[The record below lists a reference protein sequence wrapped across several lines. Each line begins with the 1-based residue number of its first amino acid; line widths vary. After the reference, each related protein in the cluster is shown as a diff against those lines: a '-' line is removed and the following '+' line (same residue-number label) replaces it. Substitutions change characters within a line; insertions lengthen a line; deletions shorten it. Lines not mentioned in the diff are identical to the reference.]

1 MLISY
6 FSTYTVFLYLFFI
19 HSLIFLFPRTRKLKE
34 ISKKKMAEFLK
45 ECARRLDEGVAA
57 EKVLESM
64 RERYTTPGCM
74 KVKTC
79 IVRRLCN
86 ADPQFDQA
94 LKTAIARVH
103 PDLESPRRLALCEL
117 VRRAAWQGKFVTGDI
132 EADQILKAMPPY
144 LPRNVRDLHVT
155 PSEIRECKKRARV
168 SRLVKNHERVVVDG
182 CVLLSKA
189 RHDLRHATTLSDL
202 ALSLMLLTGRRQ
214 CEILSGQSTF
224 EAMDTTPFAA
234 RFTGQAKRRGLRT
247 YEALQT
253 KTDDQQTKAD
263 DHQTKSDEICY
274 VIPLLDD
281 FFTIWQGYQRLRA
294 LQEGKVLDR
303 DQTSRKY
310 QSLLSRRLHEVFPDA
325 KHPHGLRGVYACMAL
340 RAFTWGDMS
349 DSFVTMCILGH
360 RDLDE
365 SLVYTTF
372 DVGESFVT
380 CHGKSLGTGHLTP
393 RLT

>member
-1 MLISY
+1 M
-6 FSTYTVFLYLFFI
+6 
-19 HSLIFLFPRTRKLKE
+19 
-34 ISKKKMAEFLK
+34 EFLK
-45 ECARRLDEGVAA
+45 ECAHRLDEGVAA

-86 ADPQFDQA
+86 ADPQFDEA
-94 LKTAIARVH
+94 LQTAIAKV
-103 PDLESPRRLALCEL
+103 PPGIEPPRRRALYEL
-117 VRRAAWQGKFVTGDI
+117 VRHAAWHGKFVTGDI

-168 SRLVKNHERVVVDG
+168 SRLVKNHARVVVDG
-182 CVLLSKA
+182 CALLSKA

-224 EAMDTTPFAA
+224 EATDTTLFAA

-253 KTDDQQTKAD
+253 KTDDQQT
-263 DHQTKSDEICY
+263 TSEEVCY

-281 FFTIWQGYQRLRA
+281 FFTIRQGYQRLQT